1 MILDTTTVVWGVAVL
16 AALLLAGAVAV
27 LVRLVRTR
35 RELRR
40 AGLPTGPRWV
50 FWGAVLYLVLPAD
63 LLPDP
68 VYLDDIG
75 VLLLALRTMRGSLRA
90 GAPEVSDSGR
100 ADNPPTITLREET
113 NHPFDSYKSLEANAS
128 RRTKRRRTEGRC
140 LIGAAPTRERR
151 CNRSRSTTPVRRWS
165 WPLPLRMRMTP
176 DCS

>member
-1 MILDTTTVVWGVAVL
+1 MPLESTPVLLTVAVVL
-16 AALLLAGAVAV
+16 AAVVLAGAVAA

-75 VLLLALRTMRGSLRA
+75 VLLLALRSMRGSA
-90 GAPEVSDSGR
+90 GAALSG
-100 ADNPPTITLREET
+100 AP
-113 NHPFDSYKSLEANAS
+113 S
-128 RRTKRRRTEGRC
+128 RRPGRQP
-140 LIGAAPTRERR
+140 ADDYAP
-151 CNRSRSTTPVRRWS
+151 
-165 WPLPLRMRMTP
+165 
-176 DCS
+176 